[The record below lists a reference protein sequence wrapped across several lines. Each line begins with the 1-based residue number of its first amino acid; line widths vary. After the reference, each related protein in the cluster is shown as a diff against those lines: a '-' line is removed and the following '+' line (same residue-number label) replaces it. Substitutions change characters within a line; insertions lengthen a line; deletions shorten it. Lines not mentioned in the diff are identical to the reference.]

1 RAGGARAPAPRLAGR
16 GHRIPATAARG
27 PRVGPGGGRAAP
39 GRGRSRLRPRARRA
53 ARAHLRLPSAGPRC
67 ALRRG
72 GGRLDRDRAAR
83 RARRESRALPRRGP
97 VAPAF
102 AAGRQAP
109 PRSSGR
115 WSRLSPPASARTP
128 PPAERAKA
136 QAEQLLSRHGILTRA
151 AVLAEGV
158 PGGFASLYPV
168 LRALE
173 ESGRVRR
180 GYFVSGLGGSQFA
193 HPGALERLRALRD
206 SALGPE
212 EEPPGAVLAATDP
225 ANPYGATLPW
235 PKVEGGR
242 LQRSA
247 GVHVVLVDGSLLA

>member
-1 RAGGARAPAPRLAGR
+1 PTGEVHDALREHLARHGASFFADLHLAAGGGLVQPVLDALWDLVWAGEVTNDTLAALRAFVRVPGSRHRAGRRRAPFRSRRHAPPSAAGRWSLLVPPPAARAP
-16 GHRIPATAARG
+16 
-27 PRVGPGGGRAAP
+27 
-39 GRGRSRLRPRARRA
+39 
-53 ARAHLRLPSAGPRC
+53 
-67 ALRRG
+67 
-72 GGRLDRDRAAR
+72 
-83 RARRESRALPRRGP
+83 
-97 VAPAF
+97 
-102 AAGRQAP
+102 
-109 PRSSGR
+109 
-115 WSRLSPPASARTP
+115 TP
-128 PPAERAKA
+128 TQRAKA
-136 QAEQLLSRHGILTRA
+136 QAEQLLSRHGVLTRS

-158 PGGFASLYPV
+158 PGGFAALYPV

-173 ESGRVRR
+173 EAGRVRR

-235 PKVEGGR
+235 PKADGGR

-247 GVHVVLVDGSLLA
+247 GVHVVL